1 MPSEANDTPTTMPIA
16 LLRAADALGDLSA
29 GIDALMYLSVSGH
42 FDGTAQSALGFIHRN
57 LSDLLE
63 DARERAETTVIDA
76 RRKAESIVADAR
88 RKAETI
94 VTDAKERIGKKNAA
108 EADVTVV

>member
-1 MPSEANDTPTTMPIA
+1 MRAGALSPAIKAAGRWLRHLPRLTSQGWKEPMPSEATKTPTTMPIA

-42 FDGTAQSALGFIHRN
+42 FDATAQSALGFIHRN

-63 DARERAETTVIDA
+63 DARERVNHA
-76 RRKAESIVADAR
+76 RSLQ
-88 RKAETI
+88 
-94 VTDAKERIGKKNAA
+94 AA
-108 EADVTVV
+108 G

>member
-1 MPSEANDTPTTMPIA
+1 MPSEATETPTTMPIA

-42 FDGTAQSALGFIHRN
+42 FDATAQSALGFIHRN

-63 DARERAETTVIDA
+63 DARERVNHA
-76 RRKAESIVADAR
+76 RSLQ
-88 RKAETI
+88 
-94 VTDAKERIGKKNAA
+94 AA
-108 EADVTVV
+108 G

>member
-1 MPSEANDTPTTMPIA
+1 MPIA

-42 FDGTAQSALGFIHRN
+42 FDSTAQSALGFIHRN

-63 DARERAETTVIDA
+63 DARERLDHA
-76 RRKAESIVADAR
+76 RSLQEAR
-88 RKAETI
+88 HLVEGLTMQPEGLCHAP
-94 VTDAKERIGKKNAA
+94 A
-108 EADVTVV
+108 

>member
-1 MPSEANDTPTTMPIA
+1 MADRDSGMEAGAFFAGVLIGGLVGAATA
-16 LLRAADALGDLSA
+16 LLMAPSAADETRRKLGERSETFRDRA
-29 GIDALMYLSVSGH
+29 
-42 FDGTAQSALGFIHRN
+42 
-57 LSDLLE
+57 SDVME

-108 EADVTVV
+108 EADVTVA

>member
-1 MPSEANDTPTTMPIA
+1 MRAGALSPAIKAAGRWLRHLPRLTSQGWKEPMPSEATETPTTMPIA

-63 DARERAETTVIDA
+63 DARERVNHA
-76 RRKAESIVADAR
+76 RSLQ
-88 RKAETI
+88 
-94 VTDAKERIGKKNAA
+94 AA
-108 EADVTVV
+108 G